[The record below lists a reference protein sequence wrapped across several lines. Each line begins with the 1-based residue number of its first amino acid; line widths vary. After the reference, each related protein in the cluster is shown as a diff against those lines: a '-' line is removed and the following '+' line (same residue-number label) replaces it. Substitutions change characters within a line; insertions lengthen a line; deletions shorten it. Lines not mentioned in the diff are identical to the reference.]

1 MEIKEA
7 LLQFCQDYV
16 RDKKEVLKKR
26 SASLQESLNSETKSS
41 AGDKHETGRAM
52 VQLEQEKLGQQL
64 QEIEKMAQVLNL
76 VDLTSSTH
84 KIGLGNLVQTST
96 AHYFIAISAGAFKP
110 KNGNPIFCISPST
123 PIAKLL
129 LGKEAGD
136 TFIFNGKNHKI
147 LELT

>member
-7 LLQFCQDYV
+7 LLHFCQDYV
-16 RDKKEVLKKR
+16 RQKQEVLKKR
-26 SASLQESLNSETKSS
+26 GASLQESLNSETKSS

-64 QEIEKMAQVLNL
+64 QEIEKMTQVLKL
-76 VDLTSSTH
+76 VDIGASTQ

-96 AHYFIAISAGAFKP
+96 ARYFIAISAGAFKP
-110 KNGNPIFCISPST
+110 KNGSPIFCVSPST

-129 LGKEAGD
+129 LGKEIGD
-136 TFIFNGKNHKI
+136 TFMFNGKGHKI
-147 LELT
+147 LELI

>member
-7 LLQFCQDYV
+7 LLHFCQDYV
-16 RDKKEVLKKR
+16 RQKKEVLKKR
-26 SASLQESLNSETKSS
+26 GASLQESLNSETKSS

-64 QEIEKMAQVLNL
+64 QEIEKMAQVLKL
-76 VDLTSSTH
+76 VDIGSPTQ
-84 KIGLGNLVQTST
+84 KIGLGNLVRTST
-96 AHYFIAISAGAFKP
+96 THYFISISVGAFKEE
-110 KNGNPIFCISPST
+110 NGNPIFCISPST

-129 LGKEAGD
+129 LGKEVGD
-136 TFIFNGKNHKI
+136 TFIFNGKNHQI